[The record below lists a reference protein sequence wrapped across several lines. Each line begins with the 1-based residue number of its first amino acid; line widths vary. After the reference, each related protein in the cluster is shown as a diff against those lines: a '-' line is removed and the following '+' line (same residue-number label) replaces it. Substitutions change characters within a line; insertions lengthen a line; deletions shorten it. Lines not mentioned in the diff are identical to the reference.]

1 MQIRNCC
8 FYNLRTYLV
17 FHYFARLGKTQKS
30 LALLSFSSKIDRLRG
45 MRNEMVKWINT
56 STSSVRVVKPSE
68 SSGLESPN
76 STHNVAVAV
85 VLTAVVGLV
94 AIVEILYPRIAG
106 IVLRRTTIGVEVT
119 SKTANS
125 KSVYIQLV

>member
-8 FYNLRTYLV
+8 FYKLRTYLV

-85 VLTAVVGLV
+85 LIAVVVLV
-94 AIVEILYPRIAG
+94 AIVEILCPRIAG